1 MTNDL
6 RKLEEAETG
15 MNPSLIKDKDYSVW
29 LNELKNKVRLVQIK
43 AAVKVNSELL
53 QFYWELGQD
62 IVNKQKNTKWG
73 AGFLK
78 QLSIDLSSEF
88 PDTKGFSLSNL
99 KYIKQWYLFYSRE
112 FEKSQQAVGQNSSK
126 SLLQSEKSFEQQA
139 VAQLTQVPWGH
150 NIVIISKCKNLNE
163 ALFYIQKTIQNNWS
177 RSVLTHHI
185 ESNLFK
191 REGKAITNFK
201 ATLPEPQSDLA
212 IETLK
217 DPYNFDFLTLTEK
230 HNEKELE
237 DALIN
242 HVTHFLLE
250 LGAGFSYL
258 GKQYKLEV
266 SGDEFFIDLLF
277 YHVKLHCYVVVEL
290 KAVKFKPEFAGK
302 LNFYISAVDE
312 ILKSEQDDTTIGI
325 LICKSKNDTV
335 VEYSLKD
342 VHKPIGVSEYIIT
355 KNLPDEFKS
364 SLPSIEEIEAELS
377 GLEES

>member
-1 MTNDL
+1 MSDQ
-6 RKLEEAETG
+6 RKHGEGEAG
-15 MNPSLIKDKDYSVW
+15 MNNSLTIDEDYSVW
-29 LNELKNKVRLVQIK
+29 LKDLKNKVRLVQIK

-53 QFYWELGQD
+53 QFYWELGAD
-62 IVNKQKNTKWG
+62 IVEKQTTAKWG
-73 AGFLK
+73 DGFMSR
-78 QLSIDLSSEF
+78 LSHDLMAEF
-88 PDTKGFSLSNL
+88 PDIKGFSKRNL
-99 KYIKQWYLFYSRE
+99 ELIRQWHLFYTK
-112 FEKSQQAVGQNSSK
+112 EKPIAQQAVSQLETK
-126 SLLQSEKSFEQQA
+126 IEQQA
-139 VAQLTQVPWGH
+139 IAQLIQIPWGH
-150 NIVIISKCKNLNE
+150 NIAVISKCKNLDE
-163 ALFYIQKTIQNNWS
+163 AIFYVQKTIQNNWS

-191 REGKAITNFK
+191 REGKAINNFK

-217 DPYNFDFLTLTEK
+217 DPYNFDFLALTEK

-290 KAVKFKPEFAGK
+290 KTVKFKPEFAGK
-302 LNFYISAVDE
+302 LNFYVSAVDG

-355 KNLPDEFKS
+355 KDLPDEFRY

-377 GLEES
+377 GGKELQ